1 VQQVE
6 VQRKQQVDEVDVQK
20 QKQQGDEDD
29 EQEVMTV
36 QKKKQI

>member
-1 VQQVE
+1 VQQ
-6 VQRKQQVDEVDVQK
+6 KQQVDEVDVQK